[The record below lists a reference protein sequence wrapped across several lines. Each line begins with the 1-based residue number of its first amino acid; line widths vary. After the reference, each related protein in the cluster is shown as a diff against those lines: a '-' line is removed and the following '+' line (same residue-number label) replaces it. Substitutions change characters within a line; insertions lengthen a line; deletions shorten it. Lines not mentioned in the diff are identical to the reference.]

1 MLHFNHKMRF
11 VKILQKLMQ
20 HKLMQDT
27 HLKTN
32 SWTTISRDRSNA
44 YIDLG

>member
-1 MLHFNHKMRF
+1 
-11 VKILQKLMQ
+11 MQ

-44 YIDLG
+44 YIDLGWNIVWGWLDVYCSLR